1 MKNSLIIPIPIPITI
16 MIIGIDLLGTGHITH
31 RDFTDFPATGTSAKN
46 KRNMRDRAKK
56 GRNMKAGIMKIEKY
70 AAGR

>member
-1 MKNSLIIPIPIPITI
+1 MKNSLIIPTPITI
-16 MIIGIDLLGTGHITH
+16 TIIGMDLFGTGLISH
-31 RDFTDFPATGTSAKN
+31 RVFTDFTATGTSAKN
-46 KRNMRDRAKK
+46 RGNMRVRVKK